1 MTLRINDQGR
11 DKQNQF
17 LSKNGENLNS
27 LKSRHVQDRH
37 LPEWLKD
44 KVAAFWFCLVIK
56 NMKVSGSSYY
66 ELTMQLPTSEE
77 SVCIS
82 KLSSSTH
89 EIRLEIIRRWIDSV
103 AQIETEAFTKNL
115 VDAIYK
121 NWKEIGNKNQATWLK
136 KNPEQLEWAWK
147 YINIR
152 IPESHLTWFCP
163 VNNEEKRIAILA
175 LLKILY
181 PGDTPCQ
188 YKPKE
193 FHVGICAEEH
203 FYKRMHDAFRKQ
215 FIDGKKDKRVQ
226 INVKISPSA
235 KSALDRLTRARKT
248 TQQAILEQLIL
259 NGRLD

>member
-17 LSKNGENLNS
+17 LSKNGENLHS
-27 LKSRHVQDRH
+27 LKSRYVQDRH

-56 NMKVSGSSYY
+56 DMKVSGVSYDK
-66 ELTMQLPTSEE
+66 LTMQLPTSEE

-147 YINIR
+147 YINFR
-152 IPESHLTWFCP
+152 IPGSHLTWFCR
-163 VNNEEKRIAILA
+163 KRTARAVLTGMC
-175 LLKILY
+175 Y
-181 PGDTPCQ
+181 
-188 YKPKE
+188 
-193 FHVGICAEEH
+193 
-203 FYKRMHDAFRKQ
+203 
-215 FIDGKKDKRVQ
+215 
-226 INVKISPSA
+226 SA
-235 KSALDRLTRARKT
+235 GSAMRHGSSSLTRLTGQSAMTPSTWRR
-248 TQQAILEQLIL
+248 
-259 NGRLD
+259 

>member
-1 MTLRINDQGR
+1 MASRINVQVR

-17 LSKNGENLNS
+17 LSINGENLHS
-27 LKSRHVQDRH
+27 LKSRHVQDKH
-37 LPEWLKD
+37 LPEWLKN

-56 NMKVSGSSYY
+56 EMKVSRVSYDK
-66 ELTMQLPTSEE
+66 LTMQLPTSGE
-77 SVCIS
+77 SVCAS
-82 KLSSSTH
+82 ELSFSTH

-103 AQIETEAFTKNL
+103 AQIETEAFAKKL
-115 VDAIYK
+115 IDAIYK
-121 NWKEIGNKNQATWLK
+121 NWKEIGSKNQATWLK

-147 YINIR
+147 YINFR
-152 IPESHLTWFCP
+152 IPGSHLTWFCP

-235 KSALDRLTRARKT
+235 KGALDRLTRARKT